1 MPSRLGNGVG
11 MPGGRGV
18 AQGAVVE
25 GGGRCDAASLE
36 AALCGRSMVTMNE
49 VILKTL
55 DPEAAATSR
64 DTLAKTIYSQL
75 FDWWGDAGA
84 GVWGVGYRG
93 REGWWGTSLCCS
105 VPLSGRG
112 F

>member
-1 MPSRLGNGVG
+1 M
-11 MPGGRGV
+11 

-75 FDWWGDAGA
+75 FDWWGDG
-84 GVWGVGYRG
+84 
-93 REGWWGTSLCCS
+93 EGWWDMSLCHS
-105 VPLSGRG
+105 VPVSVAL